1 MVCGCHRFGE
11 DAIEKYLQMN
21 AMDNVEWCKLAYHTF
36 QERMHYQLG
45 AVMPWY
51 CTKA

>member
-1 MVCGCHRFGE
+1 MVRGCHRYGK
-11 DAIEKYLQMN
+11 DGIEKYLQMN
-21 AMDNVEWCKLAYHTF
+21 AMDNVEWRQLAYHTF
-36 QERMHYQLG
+36 QELMHYQLG